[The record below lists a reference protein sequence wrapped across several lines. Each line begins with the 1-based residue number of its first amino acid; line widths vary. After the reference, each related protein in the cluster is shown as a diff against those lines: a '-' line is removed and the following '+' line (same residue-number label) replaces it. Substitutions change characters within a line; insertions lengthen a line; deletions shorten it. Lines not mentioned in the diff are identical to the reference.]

1 METTI
6 EQFGSLRIIEIT
18 VPTDMIANPG
28 PWDDSA
34 ESYGPILAEINPDA
48 NIADIRAELGEY
60 GMEYDWQNEPLMTVW
75 QYVAWLIACDRMD
88 RS

>member
-1 METTI
+1 METTT
-6 EQFGSLRIIEIT
+6 EYFGSLRIIEIT

-28 PWDDSA
+28 